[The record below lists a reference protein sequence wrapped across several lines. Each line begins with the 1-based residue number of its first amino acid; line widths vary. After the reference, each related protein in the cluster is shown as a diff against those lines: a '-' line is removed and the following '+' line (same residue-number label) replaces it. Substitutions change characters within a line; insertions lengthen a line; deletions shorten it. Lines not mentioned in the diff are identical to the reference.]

1 MNANDRK
8 QIEAKGIKPEQIE
21 KQIEQ
26 FKKGFPYINL
36 VAPAT
41 IDHGIVKFSPE
52 QTAQW
57 VQKFEEEKNNF
68 NLLKFVPASG
78 AASRMFKHL
87 FAFLQEFDG
96 SDGVLEAVEKQ
107 TDFNSVGH
115 FLKNLKH
122 FAFYDALSQ
131 EAEKAGHNLEQLLQ
145 NKQYGQIVK
154 LLLDEQHLGYAKS
167 PKALLLFHAYP
178 EGSRMALE
186 EHLIEAAHYST
197 NEDGRAKVH
206 FTLSPE
212 HRKAFESAVDSL
224 KGRYEKKFGVRYA
237 VNYSEQKPATDT
249 IAVDMDNK
257 PFRNED
263 GSLLFRP
270 GGHGALIENLNE
282 LNEEII
288 FIKNIDNIVPD
299 HLREET
305 YTYKKAL
312 AGLLMQLQNQT
323 FEYLDVLDSGNL
335 EPGELDEIRLFAERK
350 LLIHIPDA
358 YDGFGEMEKIDY
370 LFNKL
375 NRPMR
380 VCGMV
385 KNEGEPGGGPFWVKN
400 AEGEIS
406 LQIVES
412 SQMDMKK
419 SEQKQIVAKA
429 THFNPVDLI
438 CGIYDFRGD
447 KFDLPQFVDPETGF
461 ISIKS
466 KDGRD
471 LKALELP
478 GLWNG
483 AMADW
488 ITVFVETP
496 IITFNPVKTVN
507 DLLRKQ
513 HQPES

>member
-1 MNANDRK
+1 MNADDRK
-8 QIEAKGIKPEQIE
+8 QIEAKGINPEQIE

-26 FKKGFPYINL
+26 FKKGFPFIRL
-36 VAPAT
+36 EAPAT
-41 IDHGIVKFSPE
+41 VNHGLVKLSAE
-52 QTAQW
+52 QTAKW
-57 VQKFEEEKNNF
+57 VQKFEEEKSKHD
-68 NLLKFVPASG
+68 LLKFVPASG

-87 FAFLQEFDG
+87 FAFLEEFDG
-96 SDGVLEAVEKQ
+96 SPEAIETVDGQ
-107 TDFNSVGH
+107 TDFNSVGYL
-115 FLKNLKH
+115 LKNLRH
-122 FAFYDALSQ
+122 FAFYDALSH
-131 EAEKAGHNLEQLLQ
+131 EARKAGQNLEQLQ
-145 NKQYGQIVK
+145 QSKQYGQIIK
-154 LLLDEQHLGYAKS
+154 LLLDEQHLGYASS

-178 EGSRMALE
+178 EGSRLALE

-197 NEDGRAKVH
+197 NEDGTARVH

-212 HRKAFESAVDSL
+212 HRKAFEGAVDRL
-224 KGRYEKKFGVRYA
+224 KGKYEKAFGVRYT
-237 VNYSEQKPATDT
+237 VSYSEQKPATDT

-257 PFRNED
+257 PFRNQD
-263 GSLLFRP
+263 GSMLFRP

-282 LNEEII
+282 LEEDII

-312 AGLLMQLQNQT
+312 AGLLLQLQNQS
-323 FEYLDVLDSGNL
+323 FDYLDLLDSGNL
-335 EPGELDEIRLFAERK
+335 EPGELDEIKIFAERK
-350 LLIHIPDA
+350 LMIHIPDA
-358 YDGFGEMEKIDY
+358 FEGYGDMEKIDF

-375 NRPMR
+375 NRPIR

-385 KNEGEPGGGPFWVKN
+385 KNEGEPGGGPFWVQN
-400 AEGEIS
+400 SEGEIS

-412 SQMDMKK
+412 SQMNL
-419 SEQKQIVAKA
+419 ENAVQKQIVSQA

-438 CGIYDFRGD
+438 CGVYDFRGE
-447 KFDLPQFVDPETGF
+447 KFDLSQFVDPETGF

-513 HQPES
+513 HQPEA